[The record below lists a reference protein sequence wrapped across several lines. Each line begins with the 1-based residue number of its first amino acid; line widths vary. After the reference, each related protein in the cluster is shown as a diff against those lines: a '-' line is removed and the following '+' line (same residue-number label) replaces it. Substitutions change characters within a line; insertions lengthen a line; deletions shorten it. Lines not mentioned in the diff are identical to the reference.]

1 MKVLKAY
8 FCLIDMGEAKDVDL
22 PKEKQLF
29 LPSENW
35 NWPLGVATESL

>member
-1 MKVLKAY
+1 MEVLKAY

-29 LPSENW
+29 LPCENW
-35 NWPLGVATESL
+35 NWPLGVVTESL

>member
-8 FCLIDMGEAKDVDL
+8 FYLIDIGAAKDADL

-29 LPSENW
+29 LS
-35 NWPLGVATESL
+35 S